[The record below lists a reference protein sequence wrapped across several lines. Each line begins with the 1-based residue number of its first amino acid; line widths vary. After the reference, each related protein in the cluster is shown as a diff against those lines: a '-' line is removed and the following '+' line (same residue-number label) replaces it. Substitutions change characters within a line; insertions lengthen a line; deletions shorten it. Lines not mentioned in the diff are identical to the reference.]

1 MSFKKESLRLHRE
14 NKGKLTVKAKMPVM
28 DFNDLSLVYSPG
40 VAEPCKEIYENPEDI
55 YNYTMKGNTVAVV
68 TDGSAVLGLGD
79 IGPSAALPVMEGK
92 AVLFKQFAEIDAFP
106 ICVQPGTIDE
116 FVETVKRLEPT
127 FGGINLEDISAPQ
140 CFVIE
145 ERLKEEM
152 EIPVFHDDQH
162 GTAIVTAAG
171 LINALKVAEKS
182 LDEIKVVISGVGAA
196 GIAVTKLLLNLG
208 VQHMIV
214 CDRKGAIYE
223 GRTVGMNLF
232 KEKIAKKTNLKRKK
246 GSLKD
251 NIKKADVF
259 IGVSAPGILTSDM
272 VQMMAENPIIFA
284 MANPVPEIMPEEAK
298 RAGALIIGTGRS
310 DLPNQ
315 VNNVLAFPGVFKGA
329 LSVLASEINENMKLA
344 AVYAIANIIKP
355 HELNADYVIPDP
367 FDPRVV
373 FSVASAV
380 AQSAIE
386 TGVARKKD
394 EEQKINQESYI

>member
-1 MSFKKESLRLHRE
+1 
-14 NKGKLTVKAKMPVM
+14 VKAKMPVM

-208 VQHMIV
+208 VQDIIV

-355 HELNADYVIPDP
+355 HELNGDYVIPDP

>member
-1 MSFKKESLRLHRE
+1 M
-14 NKGKLTVKAKMPVM
+14 KAKMPVM

-208 VQHMIV
+208 VQDIIV